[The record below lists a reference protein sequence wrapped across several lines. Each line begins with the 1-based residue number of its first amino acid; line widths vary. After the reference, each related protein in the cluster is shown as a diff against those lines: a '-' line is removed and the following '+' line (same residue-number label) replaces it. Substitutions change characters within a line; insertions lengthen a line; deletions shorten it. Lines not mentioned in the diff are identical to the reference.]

1 MNVYLD
7 PNQVHT
13 QDWLANTT
21 ASQKEQFIW
30 GCCGLIPKFFL
41 EACDKVQDS
50 KDISLDN
57 LASHMDA
64 LYQFGGFNVHPMGG
78 TLTDQGVYQYPED
91 DDLDPLVIL
100 EQDEFQCLI
109 FEYGITA
116 IRKKDQLD
124 VYKVA
129 RFD

>member
-1 MNVYLD
+1 MQVFLD
-7 PNQVHT
+7 PNQSHT
-13 QDWLANTT
+13 NHWLENTT

-50 KDISLDN
+50 KDVSLDN

-64 LYQFGGFNVHPMGG
+64 IYQFGGFNTHPWSG
-78 TLTDQGVYQYPED
+78 TLTSKGVYQYPD
-91 DDLDPLVIL
+91 DPDLHPLVIL
-100 EQDEFQCLI
+100 EQDGFQCLI

-116 IRKKDQLD
+116 IRKKDDLAT
-124 VYKVA
+124 YKVA